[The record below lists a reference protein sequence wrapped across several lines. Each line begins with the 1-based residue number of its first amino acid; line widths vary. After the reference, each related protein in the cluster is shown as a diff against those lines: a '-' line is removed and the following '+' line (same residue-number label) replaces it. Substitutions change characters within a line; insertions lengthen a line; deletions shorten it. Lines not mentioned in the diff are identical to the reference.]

1 MDGFV
6 TGRDGEERLHPVDM
20 VIESLTSPFAEGF
33 YKQKHALFDK
43 TGKQTRR
50 KRKDIPIK
58 SFLMNK
64 ILKAYFSI
72 VNQGQGRID
81 ASLPIWQGVPFLSAV
96 A

>member
-1 MDGFV
+1 
-6 TGRDGEERLHPVDM
+6 
-20 VIESLTSPFAEGF
+20 
-33 YKQKHALFDK
+33 
-43 TGKQTRR
+43 
-50 KRKDIPIK
+50 
-58 SFLMNK
+58 MNK